1 MIIGGIEMNEK
12 EHEILSGRLMKII
25 EKYAYDKDV
34 REELHTYLI
43 CAADDNLTRT
53 YSEEM
58 CYLRDFIYFRKME
71 YENANIHMYVML
83 HNIYKDK
90 LFDLEYSGTPLEC
103 CIFDLLCQ
111 AERSV
116 IFDYISKFASC
127 EKNDDGYYI
136 WKINGNK

>member
-1 MIIGGIEMNEK
+1 MNEK
-12 EHEILSGRLMKII
+12 EHKILSERLMKII

-43 CAADDNLTRT
+43 CAADDNLTRAC
-53 YSEEM
+53 SEEM

-71 YENANIHMYVML
+71 YENANIHIYVML
-83 HNIYKDK
+83 HNIYKDN
-90 LFDLEYSGTPLEC
+90 LFDLEYSDTPLER

-111 AERSV
+111 AEKNV
-116 IFDYISKFASC
+116 IYDYISKFASC

-136 WKINGNK
+136 WKMNENK